1 MVKILLT
8 GATGYIGSSAL
19 SALVDHPERST
30 FEITTLVRD
39 AQKGEKLKQFDINVV
54 IGSHL
59 DGPLFEKLCSETDVL
74 VACADSDHPDACQN
88 ALNGLKKRFEATGV
102 APIFIHT
109 SGTGVLADNAMGRS
123 TGTFIWH
130 DDDPDQIET
139 LEPTAL
145 HRDIELM
152 VIDADK
158 AGYVRSYIISPSTIW
173 GLPTHTISKTGVTH
187 RHSHQMPLLIR
198 ASLAHGNGV
207 IINEGK
213 NIWDNVNVD
222 ELGLLYSAVFDR
234 ARKEPNVGR
243 GREGIYFGRG
253 DEYVWADLS
262 KAVAQALFD
271 LGKGRSPVPEKL
283 NDEEATKMFGFVVRW
298 LACNSRS
305 TARRSLSTGWNPKRT
320 TKEMLAFVKTEVE
333 AILAGEK

>member
-8 GATGYIGSSAL
+8 GATGYIGSSVL

-39 AQKGEKLKQFDINVV
+39 AQKGEKLKQFGVNVV

-59 DGPLFEKLCSETDVL
+59 DGPLFEKLCSETDAL
-74 VACADSDHPDACQN
+74 IACADADHPEACQS

-123 TGTFIWH
+123 AGTLIWH
-130 DDDPDQIET
+130 DDDPKQIAT

-145 HRDIELM
+145 HRDIEVM
-152 VIDADK
+152 VTEADK
-158 AGYVRSYIISPSTIW
+158 AGYVRSYIISPPTIW
-173 GLPTHTISKTGVTH
+173 GLPTHTVSKTGITH
-187 RHSHQMPLLIR
+187 RHSFQVPMLIR
-198 ASLAHGNGV
+198 ASIAHGNGI

-222 ELGLLYSAVFDR
+222 ELGLLYSAVLVK
-234 ARKEPNVGR
+234 ALKQPNVGH
-243 GREGIYFGRG
+243 GLEGMYFARA

-283 NDEEATKMFGFVVRW
+283 NDEEATKTFSFVARF
-298 LACNSRS
+298 LACNARC
-305 TARRSLSTGWNPKRT
+305 TARHSLSTGWNPKKT
-320 TKEMLAFVKTEVE
+320 TKDMMAYVRPEVE